1 MGLKIGPFEFGF
13 RPPGSDRRIR
23 SIQRMQDLAGELK
36 EDRERAGEEATLAAS
51 KLAKDTGAST
61 EEAVSLVEEA
71 RDSAVD
77 EVKKN
82 QGQVGLLIFGLVIL
96 YLYSMSP

>member
-1 MGLKIGPFEFGF
+1 
-13 RPPGSDRRIR
+13 
-23 SIQRMQDLAGELK
+23 MQDLAGELK

-61 EEAVSLVEEA
+61 EEAASLVEEA

>member
-13 RPPGSDRRIR
+13 QPPGSGRRIR
-23 SIQRMQDLAGELK
+23 SIRRMQDLASELK

-61 EEAVSLVEEA
+61 EEAASLVEEA

-77 EVKKN
+77 EVKKD
-82 QGQVGLLIFGLVIL
+82 QSQMGLLILGLVIL
-96 YLYSMSP
+96 FLYIMSP

>member
-13 RPPGSDRRIR
+13 RLPGFGRRIR
-23 SIQRMQDLAGELK
+23 SIRMMQDLASELK
-36 EDRERAGEEATLAAS
+36 EDRGRAGEEGTLAAS

-61 EEAVSLVEEA
+61 EEAASLVEEA

-77 EVKKN
+77 EVKKD
-82 QGQVGLLIFGLVIL
+82 
-96 YLYSMSP
+96 